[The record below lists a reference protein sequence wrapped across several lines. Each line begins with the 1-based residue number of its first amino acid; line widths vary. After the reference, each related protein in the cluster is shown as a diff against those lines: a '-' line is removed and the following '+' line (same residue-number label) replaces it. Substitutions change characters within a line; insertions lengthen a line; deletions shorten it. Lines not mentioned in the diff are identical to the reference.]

1 MANYHLSEELANS
14 VVNGTVHGHE
24 YVKHA
29 PAYAILF
36 IFAACILGA
45 IVRQLMKDWSLPYTV
60 VLIIFGVSFG
70 AISRH
75 YPEVQNYTKLA
86 VDNPHLLLATFL
98 PVLLFESAF
107 AMDVHIFYKMF
118 TQVCILAVPGMTMAA
133 ALSAVMAKYVFYY
146 GWSWMECF
154 LFGSI
159 ISATDPVAVVALLGS
174 LGTSKQLGTII
185 EGESLLNDGAAI
197 VLFHIF
203 FNLSF
208 KEMTV
213 TQIGLYFPRVAF
225 GGMALGLVAG
235 KIIVFWLQRVFN
247 DAMVEISVTLSST
260 YLIFYIGEE
269 VLGVSGVLAVVM
281 LGIEINQHR
290 TSISPEVEVF
300 LHRFWEILA
309 YLANTLIFLL
319 VGVAIMER
327 AFDVIESLDWL
338 YIIVDYFGIIVIRA
352 IVIILF
358 SPFLTRLG
366 YGLPWKDA
374 VVMIW
379 GGLRGAVGL
388 ALALQVALDHET
400 VGNKILIHTAGIV
413 LLTLLIN
420 ATTIRHLL
428 KLLGM
433 SEISESKKASMNNAV
448 KRLDQGQQQSFAMLK
463 TDRFLA
469 DADWSYA
476 EKACCMINPYAES
489 DLEDTESYPPYLLRY
504 STCPECETKVVNVP
518 SPKEFSEMAE
528 AGRIGMLKAQKMSF
542 WRQFERGVLSS
553 DAVNVLV
560 NLADTCLDVKD
571 RLIKLTDLSFHWKV
585 PRYWERTRVRLEKFK
600 QVRASETV
608 PPPRNLFLRYN
619 YLIATHV
626 AFDAVMNALI
636 ALNMVPIAF
645 ELSVSETV
653 WYMKYLKIINYVYC
667 GVYIMEAMI
676 KILAFRVYY
685 FKDKWNLIDLT
696 IVALSVIDVIVD
708 LVTEGA
714 TGSFSPGVLKLAK
727 IFKILRMGRLL
738 KLMKGLIPKLIDM
751 VNNRINRQLSF
762 GYDIGKGFVVA
773 EEEIAKIIDQLVLDP
788 KIAGDLKTRSDYTRL
803 QVVKSLGLLQRE
815 HPGIA
820 ISVKT
825 RQAIRS
831 VLNNARDALND
842 LRSNGVLD
850 KHEAIKLERDIEVK
864 MKQQLR
870 APAYIPPKKPEDIL
884 RSLVWLQGLEEE
896 AISYITSNA
905 ELSSYD
911 YGDTIVKQGECCDGI
926 YLIISG
932 MVKLVG
938 VSMGTV
944 DFQQISSLTS
954 SLQIS
959 ADYLYAGNV
968 IGEMGLLTDSVRNAS
983 VICETTV
990 QAYFVGAD
998 KIHRAMKRFKGLTEG
1013 LWRVCG
1019 IRIAVPLLMEHDV
1032 YKIWSKEYLR
1042 MVCENSHL
1050 AHFDD
1055 ISIYHVPENVKEA
1068 VLIQGNIICFHT
1080 KEVFRAPALL
1090 PKNKRIYCFGE
1101 AKPQV
1106 LLILNQAGNATSK
1119 VKAIIDLKGE
1129 PETSTEHEP
1138 ETPRPNS
1145 KMENGSHRSAGCQ
1158 VKQKVIEDKGP
1169 QNE

>member
-1 MANYHLSEELANS
+1 MGAANLAEAIIQHTNETS
-14 VVNGTVHGHE
+14 HAVHTVEHT
-24 YVKHA
+24 
-29 PAYAILF
+29 PPYAILF

-45 IVRQLMKDWSLPYTV
+45 VVRQLMKETAIPYTV
-60 VLIIFGVSFG
+60 VLIILGLSFG
-70 AISRH
+70 AISRK
-75 YPEVQNYTKLA
+75 YDSVRSYTALA

-118 TQVCILAVPGMTMAA
+118 TQICILAVPGMSLAA
-133 ALSAVMAKYVFYY
+133 ALSAVMARFVFYY

-154 LFGSI
+154 LFGAI
-159 ISATDPVAVVALLGS
+159 VSATDPVAVVSLLGS

-197 VLFHIF
+197 VLYAIF
-203 FNLSF
+203 YNLSF
-208 KEMTV
+208 STMTV
-213 TQIGLYFPRVAF
+213 TEIGLYFPRVAL

-235 KIIVFWLQRVFN
+235 KFIVFWLQHVFN
-247 DAMVEISVTLSST
+247 DAMVEIAITLSST
-260 YLIFYIGEE
+260 YLTFYIGEE

-319 VGVAIMER
+319 VGVAIMEK
-327 AFDVIESLDWL
+327 AFDVIETLDWL
-338 YIIVDYFGIIVIRA
+338 YILVDYFGVVVIRLIVIT
-352 IVIILF
+352 VF

-388 ALALQVALDHET
+388 ALALQVAMDHEV

-413 LLTLLIN
+413 LLTLIIN
-420 ATTIRHLL
+420 ATTIRKLL
-428 KLLGM
+428 SILGM
-433 SEISESKKASMNNAV
+433 SEISDSKKAAMSNAV
-448 KRLDQGQQQSFAMLK
+448 SRLNQSQQRSLSMLK

-469 DADWSYA
+469 DADWTYA
-476 EKACCMINPYAES
+476 ERSCDINNPYSANNQ
-489 DLEDTESYPPYLLRY
+489 EDGEIEHSTYLLRY
-504 STCPECETKVVNVP
+504 SNCPECEAAVPNLP
-518 SPKEFSEMAE
+518 SPKEFAEMAE
-528 AGRIGMLKAQKMSF
+528 DGRITVLKAQKISF

-585 PRYWERTRVRLEKFK
+585 PRYWEKTRNRLEKFK
-600 QVRASETV
+600 QVRASESV

-619 YLIATHV
+619 YMIATHV
-626 AFDAVMNALI
+626 AFDAAMNILI
-636 ALNMVPIAF
+636 AVNMIPISF
-645 ELSVSETV
+645 ELSVPEDV

-667 GVYIMEAMI
+667 SVYILEMI
-676 KILAFRVYY
+676 TKMLAFRRYY
-685 FKDKWNLIDLT
+685 FKDKWNVLDMCIVFLSITDMAIDLL
-696 IVALSVIDVIVD
+696 AD
-708 LVTEGA
+708 GA
-714 TGSFSPGVLKLAK
+714 SMGSFSPSVLKLAK
-727 IFKILRMGRLL
+727 VFRILRMGRLL
-738 KLMKGLIPKLIDM
+738 KLIKGLIPKAIDV

-773 EEEIAKIIDQLVLDP
+773 EEEVSKIIDQLVLDP
-788 KIAGDLKTRSDYTRL
+788 KIAAELKMASDYARL
-803 QVVKSLGLLQRE
+803 QVVKSLGLLQRQ

-831 VLNNARDALND
+831 VLNNARDTLNE

-850 KHEAIKLERDIEVK
+850 KNEACKLERLIEVK
-864 MKQQLR
+864 MKQQLH
-870 APAYIPPKKPEDIL
+870 APAYISPKKPEDIL

-896 AISYITSNA
+896 ALTYITSNA
-905 ELSSYD
+905 ELLSYD
-911 YGDTIVKQGECCDGI
+911 YGDTIVKQGELCDGI

-938 VSMGTV
+938 VSVGAV
-944 DFQQISSLTS
+944 DFTQMEKLASSLH
-954 SLQIS
+954 IS

-983 VICETTV
+983 VTCETTC
-990 QAYFVGAD
+990 QAYFISAD
-998 KIHRAMKRFKGLTEG
+998 KMHRAMKRFNGLTEG

-1019 IRIAVPLLMEHDV
+1019 IRISVPILMEQQQ
-1032 YKIWSKEYLR
+1032 YKIWSKEHLR
-1042 MVCENSHL
+1042 IVCENCEL
-1050 AHFDD
+1050 ANLDD
-1055 ISIYHVPENVKEA
+1055 SMIYRLPDNVREA
-1068 VLIQGNIICFHT
+1068 VLIQGELKCFHT
-1080 KEVFRAPALL
+1080 KEVYKSPLVLA
-1090 PKNKRIYCFGE
+1090 KNKKIFNFTI
-1101 AKPQV
+1101 ANKPRL
-1106 LLILNQAGNATSK
+1106 LLILNRSSGKASPIVHDSSTTKKDMEKSDKPTSQE
-1119 VKAIIDLKGE
+1119 IDEG
-1129 PETSTEHEP
+1129 
-1138 ETPRPNS
+1138 
-1145 KMENGSHRSAGCQ
+1145 HRSAGCQ
-1158 VKQKVIEDKGP
+1158 VKQHIR
-1169 QNE
+1169 